1 MDRPLAEI
9 EFLARSENRVSVLT
23 ELAAGPRSRQALG
36 SATGASQPTLGRIL
50 RDFQERTWITP
61 GPEGYEPTPTGRLVA
76 EGIAE
81 LSAVVETELKLRE
94 FVAWLPADELSFDL
108 RRLQEATVTVPTR
121 TRPGAPVGRVID
133 LLQRADEVTVL
144 SHAFN
149 DRMLEAV
156 TDWVEAGGRFEGVF
170 SAAAIEPV
178 ADDPA
183 LAGLLGRLV
192 EAEGATIRIYEGP
205 VPLAVTV
212 TDDLVGLLIRD
223 DDGRL
228 QAALDTDDAV
238 VAAWARDTYER
249 YRAESRPLEAEALDP
264 DD

>member
-1 MDRPLAEI
+1 MDRPLADI
-9 EFLARSENRVSVLT
+9 EFLARSENRVAVLT
-23 ELAAGPRSRQALG
+23 ELADSPQSRQELG
-36 SATGASQPTLGRIL
+36 SSTGASQPTLGRIL
-50 RDFQERTWITP
+50 RDFQERTWIVRRQ
-61 GPEGYEPTPTGRLVA
+61 EGYELTPTGRLVA

-81 LSAVVETELKLRE
+81 FSAVIETELKLRE
-94 FVAWLPADELSFDL
+94 FVEWLPAEELSFDL
-108 RRLQEATVTVPTR
+108 RQLQEATVTVPTR

-133 LLQRADEVTVL
+133 LLQRADDVTVL

-156 TDWVEAGGRFEGVF
+156 TDWVAAGGRFEGVF

-178 ADDPA
+178 TDDAA
-183 LAGLLGRLV
+183 LAELLGRLV
-192 EAEGATIRIYEGP
+192 DAAGSTIHIYEGP

-212 TDDLVGLLIRD
+212 TDDVVGLLIRD

-228 QAALDTDDAV
+228 QAALDTDNAV

-249 YRAESRPLEAEALDP
+249 YRADSQPLDVDALDT